1 MNGRGIR
8 SSRDT
13 RGRPPKT
20 GRGGV
25 DVEYETPRSAAADRP
40 RRVPGKPVGEAE
52 STAAETVGLP
62 TAARRAKVLETVRRQ
77 QFASVAD
84 LSAAFGVSEV
94 TIRNDLDTLAEDGR
108 LRRVRGGAV
117 HRATSSLEAPY
128 EQALDTLVAEKL
140 SIARAASVLVESG
153 QTVIFDA
160 GTTAAATARSLAAR
174 TDLHDVTVF
183 TNGLRVALE
192 LEPAIPQ
199 INVLLTGGT
208 LRRQQ
213 HSLVNP
219 FGTTIL
225 EQVHGHVA
233 ILECD
238 GVDPAA
244 GVTHVNV
251 AETEIKRLMMRAAR
265 LRILVA
271 DASKLGQISLVHLY
285 GIGEIDLLITDASAD
300 PGIVDAFRERGLDVR
315 VAE

>member
-1 MNGRGIR
+1 MGTDSGKPPVAGTAER
-8 SSRDT
+8 S
-13 RGRPPKT
+13 
-20 GRGGV
+20 
-25 DVEYETPRSAAADRP
+25 
-40 RRVPGKPVGEAE
+40 RRVPETALAAVEA
-52 STAAETVGLP
+52 TIPGTTGLP
-62 TAARRAKVLETVRRQ
+62 TAVRRAQVLEMVRRQ

-108 LRRVRGGAV
+108 IRRVRGGAV
-117 HRATSSLEAPY
+117 HRTTSSLEATF
-128 EQALDTLVAEKL
+128 EQAQDTRVAEKR
-140 SIARAASVLVESG
+140 SIARAASALVESG
-153 QTVIFDA
+153 QTVILDA
-160 GTTAAATARSLAAR
+160 GTTVAAIARELAAR
-174 TDLHDVTVF
+174 KDLRDVTAI

-199 INVLLTGGT
+199 LNVLLTGGT
-208 LRRQQ
+208 LRRLQ

-238 GVDPAA
+238 GVDPEA

-265 LRILVA
+265 FRILVA
-271 DASKLGQISLVHLY
+271 DGSKLGQISLVHLY
-285 GIGEIDLLITDASAD
+285 GIGEIDVLITDATAD
-300 PGIVDAFRERGLDVR
+300 PEIVAALREQGTDVR
-315 VAE
+315 VAG